1 LTGCF
6 CRRPVAVVGIL
17 LAGGTPCSRTLADA
31 INGTIVSIRG
41 NILAVRPSLRP
52 RLARVSFG
60 EKTVIFAYERTT
72 LSVLKPGMR
81 VAVGGR
87 YSKEEGLHARWIEA
101 AEKPVGYLA
110 QKSSGLQVED
120 GGWARGVGTLKSVQ
134 PFVFRDDAG
143 KVFTAK
149 LDDLRGVWHD
159 FLTDRNGLL
168 IGTRISAE
176 GKLAPD
182 GVLQAASI
190 TPDRNYA
197 KAGTMFGE
205 ILAVRGET
213 LEVRPRYTSDTLPIT
228 FGKNCILLRQISLD
242 PDSIKIGDKV
252 TFWGQQHNHPW
263 DSPRSSDLLAT
274 ALLVGKHRYPASEGQ
289 EGGVFLTGR
298 VASIDPVKLTL
309 PNGRTIN
316 VIIPGQMP
324 IARLDAIRPG
334 DLKPGR
340 QVMLVLSRR
349 PDGRFQTSHVILDA
363 APYVG
368 YGG

>member
-1 LTGCF
+1 VTDRF
-6 CRRPVAVVGIL
+6 RRGLAAVLGIL
-17 LAGGTPCSRTLADA
+17 LAGVPLCRRAQADE

-60 EKTVIFAYERTT
+60 EKTVLFAYERTT

-81 VAVGGR
+81 VALSGR
-87 YSKEEGLHARWIEA
+87 YSQEEGLHARWIEA
-101 AEKPVGYLA
+101 AERPIGYLA
-110 QKSSGLQVED
+110 QRSKGLQVEN
-120 GGWARGVGTLKSVQ
+120 GGWARGVGTLRSVE

-143 KVFTAK
+143 KEFTAK
-149 LDDLRGVWHD
+149 LDELQGVWHD
-159 FLTDRNGLL
+159 FLTDRSGLL

-176 GKLAPD
+176 GTLAPD

-213 LEVRPRYTSDTLPIT
+213 LEIRPRYTSDTLPVT
-228 FGKNCILLRQISLD
+228 FGKRCILLRQVSLD
-242 PDSIKIGDKV
+242 PDSIKVGDKV

-263 DSPRSSDLLAT
+263 DSPKSPDLLAT
-274 ALLVGKHRYPASEGQ
+274 ALLVGKNRYPASEGQ

-298 VASIDPVKLTL
+298 LASIDPVRLTQ
-309 PNGRTIN
+309 PNGRTLH